1 MSATVSLR
9 LKAVTLMTRVACQL
23 RRFAMERVAGKAD
36 DAEGSGNPSLASCS
50 DQSRA
55 EPCESASTGITHQQ
69 VEGDGGESVKRG
81 HFAARSMKQ
90 ERSRR

>member
-36 DAEGSGNPSLASCS
+36 DAEGPGNPTLA
-50 DQSRA
+50 R
-55 EPCESASTGITHQQ
+55 
-69 VEGDGGESVKRG
+69 
-81 HFAARSMKQ
+81 
-90 ERSRR
+90 